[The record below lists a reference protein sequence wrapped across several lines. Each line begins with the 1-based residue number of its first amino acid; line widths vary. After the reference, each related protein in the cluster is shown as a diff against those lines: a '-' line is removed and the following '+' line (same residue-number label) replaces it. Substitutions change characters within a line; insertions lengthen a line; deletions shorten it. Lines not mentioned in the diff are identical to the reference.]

1 MSQSHE
7 GFRGSIAEL
16 LGYELLKNFCGRY
29 PLSWYHENAG
39 FAQSGTT

>member
-16 LGYELLKNFCGRY
+16 LGSYSRFDFSFEFSGYSTIYRY
-29 PLSWYHENAG
+29 LD
-39 FAQSGTT
+39 

>member
-16 LGYELLKNFCGRY
+16 LGWELYLDDFISEAENY
-29 PLSWYHENAG
+29 PSR
-39 FAQSGTT
+39 SGLPGPKYY